1 MNKIKILLFSFIIML
16 STMNI
21 YAQDNTTKRYILGG
35 NLVEEEIIDGD
46 IEVVDSNDSYYDL
59 ERFFRPSKANI
70 LNDDN
75 ISSLQQFY
83 NQNPYKI
90 NLPSKPFRSG
100 KDTVVNYFNVLREAS
115 NPTCNNET
123 GCGSLGDTGG
133 PYPVAYNFLSNGYKK
148 KVSYKDFKDSFKN
161 ILHINLIKVDNVPSD
176 EDRPDL
182 LKYFVEMETIEGT
195 DEKKGMFAYYYGYI
209 YLKKEDSGY
218 RIVDM
223 NFTPENYLCAPY
235 HGWLYDAQTFVEVQ
249 YGNWCNLVDGDVVV
263 NEEGYEKRAYYK
275 DKYDNEY
282 YVLFFQLTN
291 GVDKK
296 VADYKKNS
304 DGKWE
309 VVYIYPEKC
318 LENKK

>member
-35 NLVEEEIIDGD
+35 NLVEEEIVDGD

-115 NPTCNNET
+115 NPTNNNET
-123 GCGSLGDTGG
+123 GCGSLGDTAG

-195 DEKKGMFAYYYGYI
+195 DEKKGMFAY
-209 YLKKEDSGY
+209 
-218 RIVDM
+218 
-223 NFTPENYLCAPY
+223 
-235 HGWLYDAQTFVEVQ
+235 
-249 YGNWCNLVDGDVVV
+249 
-263 NEEGYEKRAYYK
+263 
-275 DKYDNEY
+275 
-282 YVLFFQLTN
+282 
-291 GVDKK
+291 
-296 VADYKKNS
+296 
-304 DGKWE
+304 
-309 VVYIYPEKC
+309 
-318 LENKK
+318 

>member
-1 MNKIKILLFSFIIML
+1 M
-16 STMNI
+16 
-21 YAQDNTTKRYILGG
+21 
-35 NLVEEEIIDGD
+35 
-46 IEVVDSNDSYYDL
+46 
-59 ERFFRPSKANI
+59 
-70 LNDDN
+70 
-75 ISSLQQFY
+75 
-83 NQNPYKI
+83 
-90 NLPSKPFRSG
+90 
-100 KDTVVNYFNVLREAS
+100 
-115 NPTCNNET
+115 
-123 GCGSLGDTGG
+123 
-133 PYPVAYNFLSNGYKK
+133 
-148 KVSYKDFKDSFKN
+148 
-161 ILHINLIKVDNVPSD
+161 IKVDNVPSD

-296 VADYKKNS
+296 VADYKKKS